1 MRSWISLLALS
12 ALVALSAC
20 KAKEEAAIAEPGTPV
35 SEVEDGVIT
44 RPSGLRYE
52 DLKVGEGPLA
62 ELGMRVRVH
71 YTGWLTDG
79 TKFESSLDNGRP
91 MTFVVGEGQVI
102 RGWDEG
108 AEGMRVGGRR
118 KLIVPP
124 NLGYGEVGAPSG
136 GIPPNATLIFEIE
149 LVSID

>member
-1 MRSWISLLALS
+1 MRAWIPLLALTAIS
-12 ALVALSAC
+12 SLAGCKGSEEQAVA
-20 KAKEEAAIAEPGTPV
+20 ETGTPV
-35 SEVEDGVIT
+35 AEVEAGVIT

-52 DLKVGEGPLA
+52 DLKVGEGPMA

-79 TKFESSLDNGRP
+79 TKFESSLDTGRT
-91 MTFVVGEGQVI
+91 MNFVVGEGQVI

-108 AEGMRVGGRR
+108 IEGMRIGGRR
-118 KLIVPP
+118 KLTVPP
-124 NLGYGEVGAPSG
+124 NLAYGEPGAPSG

-149 LVSID
+149 LVGID